1 MQKRDYYEVLGLS
14 KSAGLDEIKS
24 SYRKLALQF
33 HPDRNPD
40 NKEAEE
46 KFKEATEAFEVLN
59 DSDKRSKYDR
69 FGHQGM
75 KSGQDF
81 HSYQNMNDV
90 FSVFNQFFGGQGNS
104 IFDEFFGG
112 NGGGR
117 RQPSMGQPG
126 QDLRIRMPL
135 TLEEIALGVSK
146 TIKIKKFCTC
156 TGCGGSGAKSRS
168 GYTTCSVCNGA
179 GEVRQV
185 SRSMFGQFVNI
196 APCANCGGSGNIIK
210 ELCGSCSG
218 EGRSQGESTET
229 LDIPAGVSEGNYI
242 PLRGKG
248 NAGRRGGD
256 SGDVLVVIEEKEH
269 PLFIRDNDDVLFELS
284 VSYPEASLGASIEVP
299 TLYGS
304 QSISIEP
311 GTQPGTVIQLKD
323 KGIKH
328 LQANGK
334 GSQHV
339 HINVYVPTSLTSQE
353 KKIIQDLS
361 GSNHINPDRSHY
373 FSDNEQGKKK
383 KSALFDK
390 MKGAFS

>member
-1 MQKRDYYEVLGLS
+1 
-14 KSAGLDEIKS
+14 
-24 SYRKLALQF
+24 
-33 HPDRNPD
+33 
-40 NKEAEE
+40 
-46 KFKEATEAFEVLN
+46 
-59 DSDKRSKYDR
+59 
-69 FGHQGM
+69 
-75 KSGQDF
+75 
-81 HSYQNMNDV
+81 
-90 FSVFNQFFGGQGNS
+90 
-104 IFDEFFGG
+104 
-112 NGGGR
+112 
-117 RQPSMGQPG
+117 
-126 QDLRIRMPL
+126 
-135 TLEEIALGVSK
+135 
-146 TIKIKKFCTC
+146 
-156 TGCGGSGAKSRS
+156 
-168 GYTTCSVCNGA
+168 
-179 GEVRQV
+179 
-185 SRSMFGQFVNI
+185 MFGQFVNI

-353 KKIIQDLS
+353 KKTIQDLS

-373 FSDNEQGKKK
+373 FTDHEQGKKK

-390 MKGAFS
+390 VKGAFS